1 MTVCEDCAGF
11 GSVTWE
17 TPQPAKSAVKRAV
30 RLPIK
35 VPVKKAPQQVLTQTL
50 ELVDDFN
57 LRVRKARE
65 KLGFSHEDLGRKIGE
80 RVSVLRKI
88 ESKKIFPDDKLAQKL
103 EHALKVKLLAPLEEP
118 KVPSVGLSLPRGAT
132 LADVVRLKKRKT
144 EESEER
150 GPS

>member
-1 MTVCEDCAGF
+1 MTVCEDCASF

-17 TPQPAKSAVKRAV
+17 APPPAKHAAKKAV
-30 RLPIK
+30 RLPLR
-35 VPVKKAPQQVLTQTL
+35 VPVKKPPQPVLTQTL

-57 LRVRKARE
+57 LRVRRARE
-65 KLGFSHEDLGRKIGE
+65 KLGLSHEDLGRKIGE

-88 ESKKIFPDDKLAQKL
+88 ESKKMFPDDKLAQKL
-103 EHALKVKLLAPLEEP
+103 EHALKVKLFVPLEEP

-132 LADVVRLKKRKT
+132 LGDVVRLKKKKT